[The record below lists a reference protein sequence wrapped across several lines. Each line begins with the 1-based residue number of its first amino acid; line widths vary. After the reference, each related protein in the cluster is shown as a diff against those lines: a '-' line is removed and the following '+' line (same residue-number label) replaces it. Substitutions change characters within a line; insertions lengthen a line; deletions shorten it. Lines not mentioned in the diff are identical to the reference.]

1 MLCVYGSRVMR
12 SKASRPCRLRAL
24 RQVLASMSRRITTNK
39 LIMGAIILFLLLA
52 IGIVVYSKFRK

>member
-1 MLCVYGSRVMR
+1 MR
-12 SKASRPCRLRAL
+12 SRRMRAL